1 MKSRY
6 RTQDQSRLVW
16 GICCFI
22 GFVLCVPLANWF
34 IENVGT
40 YCVPDGP
47 CLIPVF
53 PGVSAPSGVL
63 FVGLAFVLRDF
74 VQRQLGL
81 TWAIVAIV
89 IGALLSGLV
98 SSRDLVLASV
108 LAFAISET
116 LDLLVYTPLQKRNFL
131 IAVLVSGIVG
141 AAVDS
146 VVFVWI
152 AFGSLDYVW
161 GQIIGKL
168 WMTLGA
174 VLIIS
179 VARK

>member
-1 MKSRY
+1 MS
-6 RTQDQSRLVW
+6 
-16 GICCFI
+16 
-22 GFVLCVPLANWF
+22 
-34 IENVGT
+34 
-40 YCVPDGP
+40 DGP
-47 CLIPVF
+47 CLIPIF
-53 PGVSAPSGVL
+53 PGISAPSGVL
-63 FVGLAFVLRDF
+63 FVGLAFVLRDL

-81 TWAIVAIV
+81 KWAVIAIAV
-89 IGALLSGLV
+89 GALLSGLV
-98 SSRDLVLASV
+98 SSKDLVFASV

-116 LDLLVYTPLQKRNFL
+116 FDLLVYTPLQKRNFL
-131 IAVLVSGIVG
+131 IAVLMSGIVG

-179 VARK
+179 VSRR

>member
-1 MKSRY
+1 M
-6 RTQDQSRLVW
+6 W
-16 GICCFI
+16 GVCYFI

-40 YCVPDGP
+40 YCVSDGP
-47 CLIPVF
+47 CLIPIF
-53 PGVSAPSGVL
+53 PGISAPSGVL
-63 FVGLAFVLRDF
+63 FVGLAFVLRDL

-81 TWAIVAIV
+81 KWAVIAIAV
-89 IGALLSGLV
+89 GALLSGLV
-98 SSRDLVLASV
+98 SSKDLVFASV

-116 LDLLVYTPLQKRNFL
+116 FDLLVYTPLQKRNFL
-131 IAVLVSGIVG
+131 IAVLMSGIVG

-179 VARK
+179 VSRR